1 MHGQSEGNWPNY
13 VAHDSGDRHG
23 DYDTI
28 VYTHANKDISTY
40 MGHRHIKKDIKGMG
54 ATYDMGV

>member
-28 VYTHANKDISTY
+28 VYTHANKYISIWGT
-40 MGHRHIKKDIKGMG
+40 D
-54 ATYDMGV
+54 T